1 MALQINHRIGHQLAR
16 HVVGDF
22 TAAIEP
28 VQRCRWMLRIEMQV
42 LEAGAA
48 AERVA
53 SRVLQQQQQLR
64 PT

>member
-1 MALQINHRIGHQLAR
+1 
-16 HVVGDF
+16 
-22 TAAIEP
+22 
-28 VQRCRWMLRIEMQV
+28 MLRIEMQV